1 MIITKYNAICNLG
14 DNIEEVFKKALN
26 GDAGCFE
33 LRNSRRLG
41 GINTSLE
48 EIKQENYNIRAN
60 QLILKVL
67 KPLGIETLDK
77 NPTAVVGATTNS
89 GVEEYETSR
98 NPKHFEIGN
107 PAEFVHKYFGFTNFY
122 TSVSTAC
129 SSGIKAF
136 SIAKELLENGIAET
150 VLVIGVD

>member
-14 DNIEEVFKKALN
+14 DNIEEVFNKALN

-41 GINTSLE
+41 CINTPLE
-48 EIKQENYNIRAN
+48 EIKEENYNIRAN

-67 KPLGIETLDK
+67 KPLEIETLDK
-77 NPTAVVGATTNS
+77 NSTAIVAATTNS

-129 SSGIKAF
+129 SSGIKA
-136 SIAKELLENGIAET
+136 
-150 VLVIGVD
+150 